1 MSETKYGYLAKLR
14 ALRDMKSTTNA
25 HNVSRHLDV
34 TYECARS
41 GLRRLESVGLVI
53 GARTGT
59 DRWRPEVVYSLT
71 PAGAEALSQ
80 GVELSLSSNAK
91 APTPAT
97 RKPRGEASTGENP
110 AWDWR
115 GLHEALGMGAAR
127 TPKKARKVRFALD
140 TDPSGWR
147 YGA

>member
-1 MSETKYGYLAKLR
+1 MSESKYGYLAKLR
-14 ALRDMKSTTNA
+14 ALRDMKGTTNA

-41 GLRRLESVGLVI
+41 GLRRMEAAGLVI

-71 PAGAEALSQ
+71 PAGVEALAR
-80 GVELSLSSNAK
+80 GVELSLGPNAK

-97 RKPRGEASTGENP
+97 RKPRGEASTGANP

-115 GLHEALGMGAAR
+115 GLHEALSMGDAPK
-127 TPKKARKVRFALD
+127 PKKARKVRFALD
-140 TDPSGWR
+140 TEPSWR